1 MNPER
6 EDKRVSNTSGGV
18 VPQVEAGSKRQS
30 LEREHVATG
39 GADIVEGQVGKL
51 RTLFPEVFVEGK
63 IDLDKLRATLGA
75 AAESGPGR
83 FNFSWAGKD
92 NAVRLLQTPG
102 CGTLIPHE
110 EESIEFDS
118 TRNVFIE
125 GDRRSDVAGSRTQ
138 LTRPVVKVPRTG
150 LPTTSS

>member
-63 IDLDKLRATLGA
+63 IDEK
-75 AAESGPGR
+75 SCGR
-83 FNFSWAGKD
+83 LL
-92 NAVRLLQTPG
+92 VRLRNLGQGGLISVGPARMMQFVCCKRPAAG
-102 CGTLIPHE
+102 LSFHMKKSQSSLIPHAMHLSRAIE
-110 EESIEFDS
+110 EA
-118 TRNVFIE
+118 TWRGRGHN
-125 GDRRSDVAGSRTQ
+125 
-138 LTRPVVKVPRTG
+138 
-150 LPTTSS
+150 